1 MGYLVWKDA
10 VRAWLIGHYGYPIR
24 GANKKGSIIFSVG

>member
-24 GANKKGSIIFSVG
+24 GANKKYKQWVKKR